1 MVKKRVYVVLLIVLV
16 IFLIVMFM
24 LFGTKTIKE
33 EKISEILVVGDET
46 VWKYSNKK
54 WHNLTYKSTLQ
65 DLSWKKY
72 RVFENNKDIGNYY
85 LWYSDK
91 WYVFDNQRN
100 AVKVDGDIFAYRSN
114 FDLKV
119 KDFSIENVD
128 NYDFVNYVLESND
141 ISISSEFTSI
151 YKIDL
156 DVDNDSNDET
166 FYLISNAFPLDFQP
180 EKSFS
185 IAFMV
190 KDNNIYYIYKDITAN
205 KGFNGCKP
213 YYNTFLDVDQDN
225 NIELI
230 LSCSKYSVS
239 DRVDMLYKF
248 EEDGFKILISNQ

>member
-1 MVKKRVYVVLLIVLV
+1 MVKKRVYIVLLIVLV

-180 EKSFS
+180 EKTFS

>member
-1 MVKKRVYVVLLIVLV
+1 MVKKRVYIVLLIVLV

-156 DVDNDSNDET
+156 DVDNDSNDQT

>member
-1 MVKKRVYVVLLIVLV
+1 MVKNRVYVVLLIVLV

-180 EKSFS
+180 EK
-185 IAFMV
+185 
-190 KDNNIYYIYKDITAN
+190 
-205 KGFNGCKP
+205 
-213 YYNTFLDVDQDN
+213 TF
-225 NIELI
+225 
-230 LSCSKYSVS
+230 
-239 DRVDMLYKF
+239 
-248 EEDGFKILISNQ
+248 

>member
-248 EEDGFKILISNQ
+248 EKDGFKILISNQ

>member
-33 EKISEILVVGDET
+33 EKVSEILVVGDET

>member
-180 EKSFS
+180 EKTFS

>member
-1 MVKKRVYVVLLIVLV
+1 MVKNRVYVVLLIVLV

>member
-1 MVKKRVYVVLLIVLV
+1 MVKKRVYIVLLIVLV

>member
-1 MVKKRVYVVLLIVLV
+1 MVKKRVYIVLLIVLV

-24 LFGTKTIKE
+24 LFGTNTIKE

-180 EKSFS
+180 EKTFS